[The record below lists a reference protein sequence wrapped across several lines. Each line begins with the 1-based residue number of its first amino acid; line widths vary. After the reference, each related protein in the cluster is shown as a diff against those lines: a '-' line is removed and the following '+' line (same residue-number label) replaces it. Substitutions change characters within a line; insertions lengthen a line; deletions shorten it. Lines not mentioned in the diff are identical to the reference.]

1 MVNAE
6 AVGRSRRSPSPS
18 SLPGRA
24 LAPGHLLRL
33 TSAPAAPRPTPPK
46 APAHSLYR
54 AMDRSC
60 ICLGLCFAA
69 LLGVAAS
76 SNEPNASAENF
87 STVGS
92 LTSTAAMTKPP
103 PTSSP
108 SPMILMPTATDA
120 PQDCFIRKEWTLWVL
135 VAAGAAV
142 AVPLICAMGLMI
154 QVCHLKR
161 QVRPGRTP
169 RTNVDLV
176 SGMRSP
182 GATGGGADGGASAG
196 LCESAIKMEEVKL
209 QEQAKEEE
217 AREEAARE
225 EAAKDGTEQGAVDK
239 AGDSGNGEAARESS
253 APAAASSQSEEVPA
267 AAAEGEMEVLVV
279 V

>member
-1 MVNAE
+1 
-6 AVGRSRRSPSPS
+6 
-18 SLPGRA
+18 
-24 LAPGHLLRL
+24 
-33 TSAPAAPRPTPPK
+33 
-46 APAHSLYR
+46 
-54 AMDRSC
+54 MDQSC
-60 ICLGLCFAA
+60 VCLSLCFAA
-69 LLGVAAS
+69 LLGVATSSTKPSTEPLHVTSSHTSRHAS
-76 SNEPNASAENF
+76 TKTISIVMTPKNLPVTDATIQAPDQPPSAPQLV
-87 STVGS
+87 TS
-92 LTSTAAMTKPP
+92 LSTAN
-103 PTSSP
+103 
-108 SPMILMPTATDA
+108 DA
-120 PQDCFIRKEWTLWVL
+120 PQNCFISNEWTIWVL

-142 AVPLICAMGLMI
+142 AIPLICAMGLMI
-154 QVCHLKR
+154 QVCRLKR

-182 GATGGGADGGASAG
+182 STTGGGAEGGASAG

-217 AREEAARE
+217 AREEEARE

-239 AGDSGNGEAARESS
+239 AGDSGNGEAAREST
-253 APAAASSQSEEVPA
+253 APATASSQMEGVPA